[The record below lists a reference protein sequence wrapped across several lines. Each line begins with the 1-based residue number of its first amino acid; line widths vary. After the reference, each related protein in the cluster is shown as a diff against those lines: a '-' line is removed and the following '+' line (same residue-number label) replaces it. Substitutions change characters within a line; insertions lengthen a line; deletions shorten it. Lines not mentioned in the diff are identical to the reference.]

1 MIMKSR
7 SHPHICL
14 LTNFTLKR
22 LSLKMKLFCPHVLVF
37 IRLEY
42 NPLFGKTS
50 PDTPGLIDKSV
61 IENTTFK

>member
-1 MIMKSR
+1 MIMELR
-7 SHPHICL
+7 PHPHICL
-14 LTNFTLKR
+14 WTNFALKR

-42 NPLFGKTS
+42 YPLFEKTS
-50 PDTPGLIDKSV
+50 PDTLGLIEKPM